1 MADLKLTSEEV
12 AMIRIQINA
21 NAKASERFKR
31 LSVIAWRD
39 AAIVSLLLQGIKSKE
54 ITELRLADLSVSKLV
69 VNPRLGS
76 RRLVRLEDATRLYLD
91 KYLDGVMSQERAV
104 LFLSQRGKVINVRTI
119 ERMISQLGDQ
129 VALHLVPSRLTA
141 SAENLLD

>member
-12 AMIRIQINA
+12 AMIRFQINA

-39 AAIVSLLLQGIKSKE
+39 AVIVSLLLQGLKSKE
-54 ITELRLADLSVSKLV
+54 ITELRLADLNFSGLV

-76 RRLVRLEDATRLYLD
+76 RRLVRLEDTTRLCLD
-91 KYLDGVMSQERAV
+91 KYLDGVMPKERAV
-104 LFLSQRGKVINVRTI
+104 LFLSQRGKMLHVRTI
-119 ERMISQLGDQ
+119 ERMISKLGDQ
-129 VALHLVPSRLTA
+129 LELELVPSLLTN
-141 SAENLLD
+141 SADG